1 MSLMNG
7 NSLLLKQKSQDVC
20 VICIERSG
28 IVNSTCSSVWLRGR
42 STISDFLCVNHA
54 HSQNLVSV
62 FHWILFI
69 FLQESELIARL
80 EERLAL
86 VSDGARRGLRS
97 DVVCDVCHTPV
108 TRLKQEA
115 IAMVQSLERA
125 QADSPI
131 PASHI
136 PTYLGGSKSVAARS
150 MPRTTPH
157 YSSTHHRYVQFKY
170 FRVAILRQWRI
181 GEREREPYPH
191 SCKNKLSRK
200 WLLKISCSPPSSL
213 PSFWNSHCAIKYS

>member
-1 MSLMNG
+1 M
-7 NSLLLKQKSQDVC
+7 
-20 VICIERSG
+20 G
-28 IVNSTCSSVWLRGR
+28 IVDRWNKGTRMFVWFALNAQELSTMLVLFLESSVQRVVIFWCQLRTF
-42 STISDFLCVNHA
+42 SI
-54 HSQNLVSV
+54 LVSI

-157 YSSTHHRYVQFKY
+157 YSSTHHRYVQLKY

-181 GEREREPYPH
+181 WGGREPYPH
-191 SCKNKLSRK
+191 YCKNKSRRK
-200 WLLKISCSPPSSL
+200 WLPKGSYPPPLL
-213 PSFWNSHCAIKYS
+213 PTEFLDQSV

>member
-1 MSLMNG
+1 M
-7 NSLLLKQKSQDVC
+7 
-20 VICIERSG
+20 G
-28 IVNSTCSSVWLRGR
+28 IVDRWNKGTRMFVWFALNAQELSIILVFGFGDVR
-42 STISDFLCVNHA
+42 SFLIFFVFITY
-54 HSQNLVSV
+54 SRYTFSKFGISV

-150 MPRTTPH
+150 MPRTNFWLV
-157 YSSTHHRYVQFKY
+157 SWIQRSV
-170 FRVAILRQWRI
+170 
-181 GEREREPYPH
+181 
-191 SCKNKLSRK
+191 KLSPFT
-200 WLLKISCSPPSSL
+200 LLHKSWIQKRFVIMRDV
-213 PSFWNSHCAIKYS
+213 SFSFCP

>member
-1 MSLMNG
+1 M
-7 NSLLLKQKSQDVC
+7 
-20 VICIERSG
+20 G
-28 IVNSTCSSVWLRGR
+28 IVDRWNKGTRMFVWFALNAQELSIILVFGFGDVR
-42 STISDFLCVNHA
+42 SFLIFFVLITY
-54 HSQNLVSV
+54 SRYTFSKFGISV

-150 MPRTTPH
+150 MPRTNFWLV
-157 YSSTHHRYVQFKY
+157 SWIQRSV
-170 FRVAILRQWRI
+170 
-181 GEREREPYPH
+181 
-191 SCKNKLSRK
+191 KLSPFT
-200 WLLKISCSPPSSL
+200 LLHKSWIQKRFVIMRDV
-213 PSFWNSHCAIKYS
+213 SFSFCP